1 MVKGYAFGFRMKTFM
16 YARPHRPLSRAR
28 ALCPARGETSRALA
42 TNRDGTLAL
51 VLHALVCLQWRWTPV
66 FYADAIGI
74 GNSKN
79 GRCTTGRT
87 PMDGN
92 PWNLKSSGVR
102 TPCGFES
109 RPRHCF
115 FVETHPVPQLRRFS
129 DHLVTLGGCGRR
141 SPESPRRLLL
151 FR

>member
-1 MVKGYAFGFRMKTFM
+1 MAKGYAFGFRMKTFM

-92 PWNLKSSGVR
+92 SWDLKSSGVK
-102 TPCGFES
+102 
-109 RPRHCF
+109 
-115 FVETHPVPQLRRFS
+115 LRAGS
-129 DHLVTLGGCGRR
+129 
-141 SPESPRRLLL
+141 SPAPALL